1 MTYNKKSIEK
11 NIHRT
16 SSSPHSPNE
25 KLSMQ
30 NPTTNPRRDEIEVL
44 FVVCFSC
51 RLCRCTIL
59 LRNEMCKENMLY
71 IYVGKL

>member
-44 FVVCFSC
+44 CCCV
-51 RLCRCTIL
+51 L
-59 LRNEMCKENMLY
+59 
-71 IYVGKL
+71 